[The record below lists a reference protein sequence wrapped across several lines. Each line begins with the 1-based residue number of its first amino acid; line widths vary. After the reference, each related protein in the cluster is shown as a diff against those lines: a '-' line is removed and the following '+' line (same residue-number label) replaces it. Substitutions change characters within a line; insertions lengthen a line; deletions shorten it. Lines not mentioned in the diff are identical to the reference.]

1 MPRRAPGAGRG
12 NAAAD
17 MDPVTEKIFRV
28 SELAQLLKQTLEAQF
43 AAVAVLGEASGVV
56 LASSGHLYFTL
67 KDGGGALKV
76 AMFRGALA
84 RSTLKRL
91 ENGQQVV
98 VRGMLSVYPLRGE
111 LQVIASDIRL
121 QGIGDIYA
129 ALERLKKAYQE
140 KGYFDPARK
149 RPLPLL
155 PGRIGVVTSPTGA
168 AVRDIVRILQRRFP
182 GIAVVIYPAR
192 VQGEGAAAE
201 IAAGIDYFSQAG
213 PGAAV
218 DVLIVGRGGGSY
230 EDLWAFNEAPVVEAI
245 HRSRVPVIS
254 AVGHETDFT
263 IADFV
268 ADLRAATPS
277 AAAELVVGR
286 KDEFLG
292 RIDFLRHGL
301 MRAAERRLHEAASA
315 LQERRNE
322 SALADFPR
330 RLQELA
336 QRLDNGE
343 FALARLFQQ
352 RLNARSQAWNLAARR
367 FAAFDP
373 GGRLR
378 QRVLQLRQLDTQ
390 AGALVREALQRGG
403 ERLRLLEAALAGA
416 SPERILARGYSI
428 TTDSRQRVVRD
439 AADLG
444 ADERI
449 DIRFARGRA
458 AARVIKE

>member
-1 MPRRAPGAGRG
+1 
-12 NAAAD
+12 
-17 MDPVTEKIFRV
+17 MDPVMEKIFRV
-28 SELAQLLKQTLEAQF
+28 SELAQLLKLSLEAQF

-182 GIAVVIYPAR
+182 GIAIVIYPAR

-315 LQERRNE
+315 LQELRNE

>member
-1 MPRRAPGAGRG
+1 
-12 NAAAD
+12 

-28 SELAQLLKQTLEAQF
+28 SELAQLLKQALESQF

-56 LASSGHLYFTL
+56 LAGSGHLYFTL

-84 RSTLKRL
+84 RSTLKHL
-91 ENGQQVV
+91 ENGQQIV

-111 LQVIASDIRL
+111 LQIIASDIRL

-129 ALERLKKAYQE
+129 ALERLKQAYQA

-182 GIAVVIYPAR
+182 GIAVVIHPAR

-213 PGAAV
+213 AGAAV

-245 HRSRVPVIS
+245 HRCRVPVIS

-315 LQERRNE
+315 LQERRSE

-330 RLQELA
+330 RLQDRA

-352 RLNARSQAWNLAARR
+352 RLNARTRAWNLAARR

-373 GGRLR
+373 AGRLR
-378 QRVLQLRQLDTQ
+378 QRALQLSQLDTQ

-403 ERLRLLEAALAGA
+403 ERLRLLEAALGGA

-428 TTDSRQRVVRD
+428 TTDSRQRLVRD
-439 AADLG
+439 AADLHAG
-444 ADERI
+444 ERL

>member
-17 MDPVTEKIFRV
+17 MDPVMEKIFRV
-28 SELAQLLKQTLEAQF
+28 SELAQLLKLSLEAQF

-182 GIAVVIYPAR
+182 GIAIVIYPAR

-315 LQERRNE
+315 LQELRNE

>member
-1 MPRRAPGAGRG
+1 MPRRVPGAGRG
-12 NAAAD
+12 NAAVD

-28 SELAQLLKQTLEAQF
+28 SELTQLLKQTLEAQF

-56 LASSGHLYFTL
+56 LAGSGHLYFTL
-67 KDGGGALKV
+67 KDGGGAMKV

-111 LQVIASDIRL
+111 LQIIASDMRL

-129 ALERLKKAYQE
+129 ALERLKKSYQE

-192 VQGEGAAAE
+192 VQGEGAAGE
-201 IAAGIDYFSQAG
+201 IAAGIDHFNAASG
-213 PGAAV
+213 DRAV

-301 MRAAERRLHEAASA
+301 MRSMEQRLHEAGTA
-315 LQERRNE
+315 LQERRGA

-352 RLNARSQAWNLAARR
+352 RLNARTQSWNLAERR
-367 FAAFDP
+367 FAAVDMA
-373 GGRLR
+373 GRLR
-378 QRVLQLRQLDTQ
+378 QRALQLRQLDIQ
-390 AGALVREALQRGG
+390 AGALVAAALQRGG
-403 ERLRLLEAALAGA
+403 ERLGLLEAALAGA

-428 TTDSRQRVVRD
+428 TTDSRQRLVRD
-439 AADLG
+439 AAALR

>member
-98 VRGMLSVYPLRGE
+98 VRGTLSVYPLRGE